1 MKTITIHAVVAV
13 AMLVPAVHVLAQS
26 PLADAARREA
36 ARRQAVRAASIPVYT
51 NEDLDRL
58 PARPAPARP
67 RLPAASETTVT
78 TAGVGGETREGPEA
92 AAGQPAVPDAAP
104 LPARGDEKTWRT
116 RITTARANLA
126 RAVMFAES
134 LQSRINALSTDVVN
148 RDDPAQRQLLFE
160 QREKALAELDR
171 VQSEVAAFT
180 REIADIEEEA
190 RRLGVPPGWLR

>member
-13 AMLVPAVHVLAQS
+13 AMLVPAVSVLAQS

-36 ARRQAVRAASIPVYT
+36 ARRQAIRAASIPVYT

-67 RLPAASETTVT
+67 RLPASSETTVT
-78 TAGVGGETREGPEA
+78 TAGVGGETREEQAAA
-92 AAGQPAVPDAAP
+92 AAGQPGVPAAA
-104 LPARGDEKTWRT
+104 LPAPGDEKAWRT
-116 RITTARANLA
+116 RITTARSNLA

-134 LQSRINALSTDVVN
+134 LQSRINALSADVVN
-148 RDDPAQRQLLFE
+148 RDDPAQRQRLVE
-160 QREKALAELDR
+160 QREGALAELDR

-180 REIADIEEEA
+180 KEIADIEEEA

>member
-1 MKTITIHAVVAV
+1 MKTITIHAVVAM
-13 AMLVPAVHVLAQS
+13 AMLVPAVSVLAQS

-36 ARRQAVRAASIPVYT
+36 ARRQAMRAVSIPVYT
-51 NEDLDRL
+51 NEDLSRL

-78 TAGVGGETREGPEA
+78 TAGVGGETRDGQEAA
-92 AAGQPAVPDAAP
+92 AAGQPAAPAP
-104 LPARGDEKTWRT
+104 LSARGDEKTWRT
-116 RITTARANLA
+116 RITSARSNLG

-148 RDDPAQRQLLFE
+148 RDDPAQRQMLFE

-171 VQSEVAAFT
+171 VQSEIAAFT